1 MAGLADGRCI
11 GRARPI
17 RERPESPSRTG
28 QRPHPSPNLKKAS
41 NGCAPSSRG
50 ATSAPDHPRGPLFAQ
65 RSRPRPPS
73 EEALR
78 VPGRPSPGGSPPA
91 LTRASEGHRRPART
105 RSAGASPPPKSDQL
119 APAPGAGLRGT
130 RSAGGAEAASSTT
143 AEAHLR
149 RRPARSPAATAE
161 VAEANLRRRPARS
174 PAATAEVAEA
184 HPRRRLARSP
194 AAPTERAEAHLR
206 RLPATDPGRRRDP
219 RTREARGPVFGG
231 FRDPPP

>member
-1 MAGLADGRCI
+1 MA
-11 GRARPI
+11 
-17 RERPESPSRTG
+17 
-28 QRPHPSPNLKKAS
+28 
-41 NGCAPSSRG
+41 APGSAPG
-50 ATSAPDHPRGPLFAQ
+50 ATSAQDHPRGRPPPSEAIPDPLFAHRILL
-65 RSRPRPPS
+65 RSES
-73 EEALR
+73 KKALR
-78 VPGRPSPGGSPPA
+78 GPRRLAPGGSPPA